1 MIFNFWKAR
10 RARVI
15 EQMRDDILAA
25 VHNGRSIC
33 ESIDYAYLSEDYR
46 QANTEA
52 VDIFKW
58 IETDLK
64 TAETPDEMLKAIAL
78 PKELVDSQWFKHL
91 KRATSHDRQTK
102 KMDDQALV
110 RTR

>member
-25 VHNGRSIC
+25 VRNGRSIC
-33 ESIDYAYLSEDYR
+33 ESIDYAYLSEDDR

-52 VDIFKW
+52 VEIFKW
-58 IETDLK
+58 IETDLQ
-64 TAETPDEMLKAIAL
+64 TAATPDEMLKAITLA
-78 PKELVDSQWFKHL
+78 KELVNTQWFKHL
-91 KRATSHDRQTK
+91 RAGNER
-102 KMDDQALV
+102 
-110 RTR
+110 

>member
-33 ESIDYAYLSEDYR
+33 EGIDYAYLSEDDR

-58 IETDLK
+58 IENDLK
-64 TAETPDEMLKAIAL
+64 TAENHDEMLKAIAL
-78 PKELVDSQWFKHL
+78 AKELVDSQWFKHL
-91 KRATSHDRQTK
+91 RASNEP
-102 KMDDQALV
+102 
-110 RTR
+110 